1 MGVVTKIKILPLVLS
16 VGVCFLAAG
25 IGSVFTTS
33 AIDTWYTTL
42 QKPVFNPPSWI
53 FGPVWT
59 LLYLVMGIS
68 LYIFWNTKTNAK
80 EKRQGLSLFFVQLA
94 LNVLWSILF
103 FGLKSPIAAFFGII
117 LLWLVIFLTIKNFLQ
132 ISKAAGWLLIPYI
145 AWVSF
150 AAVLN
155 LSIVILNR

>member
-1 MGVVTKIKILPLVLS
+1 MTKVKILPLVIS

-42 QKPVFNPPSWI
+42 QKPVFSPPNWI

-59 LLYLVMGIS
+59 LLYLMMGIS
-68 LYIFWNTKTNAK
+68 LYTFWNKKTPTN
-80 EKRQGLSLFFVQLA
+80 EKRQGFSLFFVQLT

-103 FGLKSPIAAFFGII
+103 FGLKSPIAALIGII
-117 LLWLVIFLTIKNFLQ
+117 FLWFAIYLTIRKFLEA
-132 ISKAAGWLLIPYI
+132 SKLAGWLLIPYLV
-145 AWVSF
+145 WVSF
-150 AAVLN
+150 ATILN
-155 LSIVILNR
+155 LAIVFLNR